1 MIKTFRGIL
10 ADGTEDRIRLSTIK
24 GKVGYR
30 IVKFQIIS
38 SVPLTASGE
47 QMAKIFLTS
56 QSSITNTVDFS
67 ESDLLGVALFIHNDN
82 YSNTQTHIIFDT
94 EVFNQDIYISYASD
108 AGSNPCNYYIELEV
122 ISLTD
127 MGAEYTTLK
136 DIRSEKQ

>member
-1 MIKTFRGIL
+1 
-10 ADGTEDRIRLSTIK
+10 
-24 GKVGYR
+24 
-30 IVKFQIIS
+30 
-38 SVPLTASGE
+38 
-47 QMAKIFLTS
+47 MAKIFLTS